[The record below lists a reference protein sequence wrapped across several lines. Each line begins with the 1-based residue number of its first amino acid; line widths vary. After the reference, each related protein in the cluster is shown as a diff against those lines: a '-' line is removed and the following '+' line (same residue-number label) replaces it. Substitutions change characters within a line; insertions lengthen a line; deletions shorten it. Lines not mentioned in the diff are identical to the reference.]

1 MAATGNEVCCTAGR
15 PLEQANTQHRQE
27 GKGSSGGKGTFV
39 LKSGIL
45 IASLRTFCYVTPVAH
60 KCCGARL
67 RKRLLQK
74 EIVEPEAEG
83 NNFVYYLAGAV
94 LFGGVIWG
102 FKGFQAAEEYYAGY
116 LLEQSLSVD
125 NLFVFMLC
133 FSFFKTPQELQGR
146 VLSIGVW
153 SAAVLRLVMILAGV
167 QLVEN
172 FKPLLLVF
180 AGILLYSSY
189 GLLFGDDDEEE
200 EDLSQNAIV
209 KTINKV

>member
-1 MAATGNEVCCTAGR
+1 MWSAHCVAAHLLLRYTCNA
-15 PLEQANTQHRQE
+15 H
-27 GKGSSGGKGTFV
+27 
-39 LKSGIL
+39 IL
-45 IASLRTFCYVTPVAH
+45 WCSYETKAA
-60 KCCGARL
+60 A
-67 RKRLLQK
+67 QK
-74 EIVEPEAEG
+74 VKVEPEIEG
-83 NNFVYYLAGAV
+83 NNFVYYLAGAL

-102 FKGFQAAEEYYAGY
+102 LKGFQAAEEYYAGY

-153 SAAVLRLVMILAGV
+153 SAAGLRLVMILAGV

-180 AGILLYSSY
+180 AAILLYSSY
-189 GLLFGDDDEEE
+189 GLLFGEDDEEE
-200 EDLSQNAIV
+200 ESDETSEFQIEESAE
-209 KTINKV
+209 